1 MLDCDD
7 NPRCSVFDILVLC
20 YNADMYPGADLPASV
35 VLRRWVG
42 DVTSSVTGIVPYVH
56 REREASKEAGSQC
69 VGDILPFC
77 IGKDVLC
84 VVEFPTYL
92 GGI

>member
-1 MLDCDD
+1 M
-7 NPRCSVFDILVLC
+7 FDILALC
-20 YNADMYPGADLPASV
+20 YSADMYLEAVPPASV

-42 DVTSSVTGIVPYVH
+42 DVTSSVNGIVPFVH
-56 REREASKEAGSQC
+56 QEREASKEAGSQC
-69 VGDILPFC
+69 VGGILPFC

-84 VVEFPTYL
+84 VVEFSTYL